1 MLKQSLNRHK
11 HKTLTLTP
19 LMKFKLILAALV
31 MCSLQAFSQI
41 KNNISVVYG
50 FSSTIVD
57 IHNAIGDFGFENKT
71 AVTSGFL
78 YTKQVNKTLSL
89 QTGLFFADDK
99 TEESSS
105 LPGRAGI
112 RIQGDLKMVSIPII
126 AKFTFFK
133 YVYADAGISFDDEI
147 NRSGNYT
154 SLDESGIGI
163 EMGIGGQYAFN
174 RVTLFLNPYF
184 KVYGTTHF
192 SSKEDFNLIEGGYKF
207 GVGYS
212 F

>member
-1 MLKQSLNRHK
+1 
-11 HKTLTLTP
+11 
-19 LMKFKLILAALV
+19 MKFKLILIALIL
-31 MCSLQAFSQI
+31 CSLQAFSQTD
-41 KNNISVVYG
+41 KNVSVVYG
-50 FSSTIVD
+50 FSSTMVD
-57 IHNAIGDFGFENKT
+57 IHNAIGDFGYENKT
-71 AVTSGFL
+71 AVTAGFL
-78 YTKQVNKTLSL
+78 YTKQISNILSL

-112 RIQGDLKMVSIPII
+112 RVNGDLKLISIPII

-147 NRSGNYT
+147 NHTGNYS

-163 EMGIGGQYAFN
+163 EMGIGGQYTFK
-174 RVTLFLNPYF
+174 RLTLFVNPYF
-184 KVYGTTHF
+184 KIYGTTHF

-207 GVGYS
+207 GVGYN

>member
-1 MLKQSLNRHK
+1 
-11 HKTLTLTP
+11 
-19 LMKFKLILAALV
+19 MKFKLITTALIF
-31 MCSLQAFSQI
+31 CSLQAFSQS

-57 IHNAIGDFGFENKT
+57 IHNVIGDFGYENKT
-71 AVTSGFL
+71 AFTAGFL
-78 YTKQVNKTLSL
+78 YTKQINKILSV
-89 QTGLFFADDK
+89 QAGLFFADDK
-99 TEESSS
+99 TEETSD
-105 LPGRAGI
+105 LPGLAGI
-112 RIQGDLKMVSIPII
+112 KFDGDLKIVSLPII

-133 YVYADAGISFDDEI
+133 YLYADAGISFDDEI
-147 NRSGNYT
+147 NHSGNYS

-174 RVTLFLNPYF
+174 RLALFINPYV

-192 SSKEDFNLIEGGYKF
+192 NSKEDFNLLEGGYKF
-207 GVGYS
+207 GLGYN